1 MTLPTRR
8 ALLILGGTSEGYA
21 LADALADAPGSRDN
35 LRVISS
41 LAGRTPNPRLPAGE
55 SRIGGFGGVAG
66 LTGFLRA
73 EHIAAVIDATH
84 PFAAAMGSHAAEAC
98 GSLGIPLLRLE
109 RPPWRP
115 EPGDR
120 WLPVPDWPAAV
131 AALRGLGARRALLAL
146 GRQELAPFAVLDGVH
161 FLIRC
166 VSAPDPLPPFAS
178 AELLLDRGPFNL
190 DAERALLD
198 RHRIDCIVCKNSG
211 GTASAAKLTAAR
223 ERGIPVV
230 MRERP
235 ARPGLPS
242 APDVPTALAWLDALR
257 GANPA
262 AVGP

>member
-1 MTLPTRR
+1 MNMPTRR
-8 ALLILGGTSEGYA
+8 AVLILGGTSEGYA
-21 LADALADAPGSRDN
+21 LAEALAGRDD

-55 SRIGGFGGVAG
+55 RRVGGFGGVAG
-66 LTGFLRA
+66 LTGFLHT

-84 PFAAAMGSHAAEAC
+84 PFAAAMGRHAAEAC

-120 WLPVPDWPAAV
+120 WLPVRDWPGAV
-131 AALRGLGARRALLAL
+131 DTLRGLDAHRVLLAL
-146 GRQELAPFAVLDGVH
+146 GRQELAPFAVLGDVR
-161 FLIRC
+161 FVIRC
-166 VSAPDPLPPFAS
+166 VSPPDPLPPFTA
-178 AELLLDRGPFNL
+178 AELLLDRGPFDL

-198 RHRIDCIVCKNSG
+198 RHGIDCIVCKNSG
-211 GTASAAKLTAAR
+211 GSASAAKLTAAR

-235 ARPGLPS
+235 PRPGLAS
-242 APDVPTALAWLDALR
+242 APDVPAALAWLEGL
-257 GANPA
+257 
-262 AVGP
+262 VGISSRDGCQSGPR